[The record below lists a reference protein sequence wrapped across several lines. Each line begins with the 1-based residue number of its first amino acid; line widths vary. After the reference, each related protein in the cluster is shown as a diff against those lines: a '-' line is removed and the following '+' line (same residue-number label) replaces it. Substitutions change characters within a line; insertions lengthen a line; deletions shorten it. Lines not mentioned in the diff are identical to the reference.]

1 VTVRDG
7 SSTSRRGADRSDAVS
22 VALVSR
28 YAPGDI
34 GGIENHLDML
44 LRQVQSPGCSYVL
57 VTRSEGAAKRNGGAC
72 GYLRFVRRLMR
83 CRSQLAHFHG
93 FDRLQL
99 ITLMLFAR
107 GRVPLVVTPHN
118 GVAGVVNERSAVRR
132 LAKRWADG
140 LLFPVLI
147 RQRACIV
154 ALSVEERDYYLARF
168 PRCGHLVEVLPNP
181 VGAHRWVPLLPAPA
195 PTRLLALARLDPAKH
210 IEDLVSA
217 MALLS
222 PAVECDIAGPDCG
235 AAAALQDQA
244 RQVARTIRFH
254 GAVRGAE
261 KERLFEGATIV
272 VVTSEAEGLST
283 VALEALARGI
293 PVIASEGAS
302 RGLPAEGVYRYCFG
316 SAADL
321 ARSIECLLAGENLVM
336 ARHAARRAS
345 TALAGHDDYAEA
357 LRSLYRL
364 SVERHRNGITY
375 APGTT
380 VCGFALPAG
389 KRRRA

>member
-1 VTVRDG
+1 MTVQEG
-7 SSTSRRGADRSDAVS
+7 NSTSLCGAEHSGKVT
-22 VALVSR
+22 VALVSK
-28 YAPGDI
+28 YAPEGI
-34 GGIENHLDML
+34 GGIQNHLDML
-44 LRQVQSPGCSYVL
+44 LRHVQTPNCSYVF
-57 VTRSEGAAKRNGGAC
+57 VTGCEGGAERS
-72 GYLRFVRRLMR
+72 GRAREYLRFVRRLMR
-83 CRSQLAHFHG
+83 CRGELAHFHG

-99 ITLMLFAR
+99 LTLMLFTR
-107 GRVPLVVTPHN
+107 GRIPLVVTPHN
-118 GVAGVVNERSAVRR
+118 GVAGIVNDRKALRR
-132 LAKRWADG
+132 LVKRWADG
-140 LLFPVLI
+140 LLFPALI
-147 RQRACIV
+147 WRRARVV

-181 VGAHRWVPLLPAPA
+181 IGAHGWAPPLPAPGPA
-195 PTRLLALARLDPAKH
+195 RLLALARLDPWKH

-261 KERLFEGATIV
+261 KERLFEDAAAV
-272 VVTSEAEGLST
+272 VVPSHAEGLST

-293 PVIASEGAS
+293 PVVASDCAA
-302 RGLPAEGVYRYCFG
+302 RGLPAEGVYRYPFR
-316 SAADL
+316 SVTDL
-321 ARSIECLLAGENLVM
+321 ARTIEHLLEGENLLL

-345 TALAGHDDYAEA
+345 AELVGYDDYAEA

-364 SVERHRNGITY
+364 SVDRHRSGIT
-375 APGTT
+375 PRGTHYRWR
-380 VCGFALPAG
+380 LRPSPRD
-389 KRRRA
+389 RRSA